1 MNRSLINISLNP
13 ATCGWLDTARPVMF
27 RLQMLLVRVAPSL
40 PPRLKTSWWNLVI
53 PAGVTSLDVSVK
65 LKAEKRF
72 RADDHLELTVSDPKP
87 NQVHDGNGFAV
98 LPRAFDGTDK
108 PSNPDGNNGGTGGN
122 IFYGIDDHNRIWQV
136 QPEEREDRRLY
147 MVLDPEL
154 YKKNG
159 MNSVLPMIQPGM
171 ICFSFIRLSTG
182 RQQEYLL
189 VGT

>member
-1 MNRSLINISLNP
+1 MR
-13 ATCGWLDTARPVMF
+13 LDDGYSKAGDVSITNV
-27 RLQMLLVRVAPSL
+27 VGPSGSEPSSQPGIDNQL
-40 PPRLKTSWWNLVI
+40 SGDLVI

-87 NQVHDGNGFAV
+87 NQVQDGNGFAV

-108 PSNPDGNNGGTGGN
+108 PSNPDGNNGGTDGN

-147 MVLDPEL
+147 MVLDPEEL

-159 MNSVLPMIQPGM
+159 MNSNGIAYDSTRDDL
-171 ICFSFIRLSTG
+171 FSFI
-182 RQQEYLL
+182 LL
-189 VGT
+189 KHRD